1 MSLKR
6 NRKIE
11 ICAPAGSY
19 ESLSAALKAGAD
31 SVYFGVEYLNM
42 RSRSSANF
50 TLRDL
55 RKIAGI
61 CDKSEVNSYL
71 VLNTLLYDVDMPLM
85 RKICDAALK
94 AGVTA
99 VVASDIA
106 AVQYASSI
114 GLQVHMSVQANVCNL
129 EAVKFFSRY
138 ADVMVLARELSLSA
152 VEKICKGIRKEN
164 IKGPSGNLVRIEIFA
179 HGALCISVS
188 GLCGMSLALYDSSA
202 NRGACYQNCRRRYI
216 VRDAE
221 TNEELMIDNKFV
233 MSPKDICTV
242 PFIDRI
248 LDAGVSVLKLEGRGR
263 SEDYVYTVTKV
274 YREAVDSWRAGNFAK
289 EKVSSW
295 MEELSKVFNRGFWTG
310 GYYLGEKLDIWCGVE
325 GNIASVRKVHIG
337 KVDNYFSK
345 IKVAQLSLYAGALK
359 SGDELLISGETTGA
373 VKFHVG
379 DIRLNGENVKTA
391 LKGTVVSIPVPERL
405 RKNDMV
411 YILIPRKFGE
421 KARD

>member
-1 MSLKR
+1 MSLKK

-31 SVYFGVEYLNM
+31 SVYFGVEHLNM

-55 RKIAGI
+55 RKIVRICTKAG
-61 CDKSEVNSYL
+61 VNSYL
-71 VLNTLLYDVDMPLM
+71 VLNTIVYDAELPLV
-85 RKICDAALK
+85 RKICNAALK

-99 VVASDIA
+99 IVASDIA
-106 AVQYASSI
+106 AIQYASSI
-114 GLQVHMSVQANVCNL
+114 GLQVHMSVQANVCNV
-129 EAVKFFSRY
+129 ESVRFYSRF

-152 VEKICKGIRKEN
+152 VENIVKRIKKEN
-164 IKGPSGNLVRIEIFA
+164 ITGPSGKLVRIEIFA
-179 HGALCISVS
+179 HGALCVSVS
-188 GLCGMSLALYDSSA
+188 GLCGMSLMLYNSSA
-202 NRGACYQNCRRRYI
+202 NRGACYQNCRRKYI
-216 VRDAE
+216 VRDAD

-233 MSPKDICTV
+233 MSPKDICTL
-242 PFIDRI
+242 PFIDRV

-274 YREAVDSWRAGNFAK
+274 YREAVDFWLAGHFDK
-289 EKVSSW
+289 DKVSSW
-295 MEELSKVFNRGFWTG
+295 MKELSTVFNRGFWTG
-310 GYYLGEKLDIWCGVE
+310 GYYLGEKLDAWCGVE

-345 IKVAQLSLYAGALK
+345 IKVAQLSLYAAGLK
-359 SGDELLISGETTGA
+359 RGDELLISGATTGA
-373 VKFHVG
+373 VKFLTG
-379 DIRLNGENVKTA
+379 DIRLDGKTVDSA
-391 LKGTVVSIPVPERL
+391 PKGAIVSIPVPDKL

-411 YILIPRKFGE
+411 YILVPRKFGE
-421 KARD
+421 TYKE